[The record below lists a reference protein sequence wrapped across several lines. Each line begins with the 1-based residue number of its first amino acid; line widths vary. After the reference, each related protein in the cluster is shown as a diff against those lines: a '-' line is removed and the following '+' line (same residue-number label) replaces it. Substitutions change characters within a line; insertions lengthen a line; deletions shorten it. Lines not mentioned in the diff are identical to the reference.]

1 MGTCK
6 QTIEHLYQ
14 YLDRELSAEERLEVQ
29 RHLDQ
34 CPPCRDHF
42 RFEENV
48 LSIIGQRCRQTSAP
62 TELRDRVRKMCRE
75 A

>member
-14 YLDRELSAEERLEVQ
+14 YIDRELSEVELHEV
-29 RHLDQ
+29 RAHLDR

-48 LSIIGQRCRQTSAP
+48 LSLIGQRCRETSAP
-62 TELRDRVRKMCRE
+62 PELRDRVRKMCQGG
-75 A
+75 